1 MAKSEG
7 STLPQASVRT
17 SVKASLAIGGG
28 LFLLGLLGLFG
39 VFATFSESDFE
50 PSNYFLWSGE
60 SADTESFDFQ
70 PNSGYIV
77 LLKNGTADPDDVVV
91 SVKGDAIFDEFV
103 ICSNVSREAGMCD
116 FGYDISYTVL
126 GKISQP
132 TSCPCTLTIDA
143 PVGSEVA
150 VFNDSEYEA
159 ADYNLIGIG
168 FLGCSLFGGG
178 VAFLIVGFILWAV
191 LDDESD
197 MALVVPAGAVMGVAP
212 TAPIPGVVQV
222 VAPVAAFVPVAAVAP
237 VATVQ
242 HPATPQA
249 AMETQTV
256 MVAQPIVAQPV
267 VVQPAAAESA
277 TVQGLGGTEIGKTR
291 DVVLDN
297 RAREYYDSLLG
308 QGFDAATAASHAMQH
323 FPGFQP

>member
-1 MAKSEG
+1 
-7 STLPQASVRT
+7 
-17 SVKASLAIGGG
+17 
-28 LFLLGLLGLFG
+28 
-39 VFATFSESDFE
+39 
-50 PSNYFLWSGE
+50 
-60 SADTESFDFQ
+60 
-70 PNSGYIV
+70 
-77 LLKNGTADPDDVVV
+77 
-91 SVKGDAIFDEFV
+91 VKGDAIFDEFV

-197 MALVVPAGAVMGVAP
+197 MALVVPAGAVMSVAP

-222 VAPVAAFVPVAAVAP
+222 VAP